1 MKKNLLYVSKL
12 DFQKNNL
19 KLLKKNFKF
28 NDCEKINDYSNNN
41 KKKIEI
47 LILPMDDYYNHSEL
61 NEFSNLK
68 IIASPTTGNVHI
80 DLKYLKKNNIKF
92 INLSS
97 KSKIIKEISATA
109 EHTWAL
115 IFDLIRKYDYNHVN
129 FLNNNFNYKKKYT
142 VDFSLRNLSIGIVGL
157 GRIGKKV
164 SKIAK
169 KFNMNV
175 LFYDPYV
182 SDNYLIKCKSL
193 KELASKVNILSL
205 HTHYDYKSFKMINE
219 NILSKL
225 KKPSYLVNTARG
237 ELVDESAILKL
248 LKNKMLTGCALDTV
262 CNEFK
267 PNFKKNPR
275 KNKLIEYS
283 QNNSNLLITPK
294 IGGAVVE
301 AWEKTENYLI
311 NRILKSINE

>member
-19 KLLKKNFKF
+19 KLLRKNFKF
-28 NDCEKINDYSNNN
+28 NNCNKINDYSRKN

-47 LILPMDDYYNHSEL
+47 LLIPMDDYYNYNKL

-80 DLKYLKKNNIKF
+80 DLQYLKKNNIKF
-92 INLSS
+92 LNLSS

-115 IFDLIRKYDYNHVN
+115 IFDLIRKYDYNHIN
-129 FLNNNFNYKKKYT
+129 FLNNNLNYINKYT
-142 VDFSLRNLSIGIVGL
+142 VDFSFRNLSIGIVGL

-164 SKIAK
+164 YKIAK
-169 KFNMNV
+169 KFKMNV
-175 LFYDPYV
+175 LFYDPHV
-182 SDNYLIKCKSL
+182 SGNYSTKCKSL

-205 HTHYDYKSFKMINE
+205 HNKYDDKNYKMINE
-219 NILSKL
+219 HILSNL
-225 KKPSYLVNTARG
+225 KRPSYLINTARG
-237 ELVDESAILKL
+237 ELVDESAVLKL
-248 LKNKMLTGCALDTV
+248 LKNKTLTGCALDTV
-262 CNEFK
+262 SNEFK
-267 PNFKKNPR
+267 PSFKKNPR